1 MSGETHASSAG
12 RPATWIRAFVAVPL
26 PDEVKT
32 ALGRVQREVQSS
44 LPGDA
49 VRWTPPEQIHLTLR
63 FLGDVPADSA
73 ADVETALRRAGAGI
87 APFPLGASDVGVF
100 PTEAR
105 PRVLWVGLRGELDA
119 LRRLHAQIARETAT
133 WGERAEREFHPHLT
147 LGRVKSV
154 RPAGVR
160 AIEPALERVNAGDLG
175 SWRVERVDLM
185 RSQLSQTGATH
196 TCLAGVPLAG

>member
-1 MSGETHASSAG
+1 M
-12 RPATWIRAFVAVPL
+12 
-26 PDEVKT
+26 
-32 ALGRVQREVQSS
+32 
-44 LPGDA
+44 
-49 VRWTPPEQIHLTLR
+49 
-63 FLGDVPADSA
+63 
-73 ADVETALRRAGAGI
+73 
-87 APFPLGASDVGVF
+87 GVF

-119 LRRLHAQIARETAT
+119 LRRLHAQIARETAA
-133 WGERAEREFHPHLT
+133 WGEREEREFHPHLT

-154 RPAGVR
+154 RPAEVR
-160 AIEPALERVNAGDLG
+160 AIAPALERVNAGDLG